1 MTIKL
6 LTLIASTDH
15 RDAVDVRP
23 WFPADTEHWPL
34 ISIPG
39 KLGLA
44 DHIDYRRA
52 LDSRAEKFVEAGW
65 DRAAVN
71 HEPGKLAAK
80 RARAEGDDEANEW
93 IECFRSERYSWPMAE
108 LLHDCENILSENGLE
123 SGIYGAPPVGDWPN
137 RLRTLARYT
146 LPLSEYGRLFAPC
159 YARTAEDTRSAALK
173 VVRAVHAARDLTIY
187 LPQTVPTI
195 AALHWS
201 PKFAPLRPEIAEVQV
216 QAAHGFGTLAVYVD
230 ARQQQDAQRE
240 GVRMIVEQVERTT

>member
-1 MTIKL
+1 MKL
-6 LTLIASTDH
+6 LSLIASTDH
-15 RDAVDVRP
+15 RDAIDVRP
-23 WFPADTEHWPL
+23 WFPEGTEHWPL

-39 KLGLA
+39 KFGVA

-52 LDSRAEKFVEAGW
+52 LEVRAAKVAEAGW

-80 RARAEGDDEANEW
+80 QARAEGEDEANEW
-93 IECFRSERYSWPMAE
+93 VACFRSERYSWPMLE
-108 LLHDCENILSENGLE
+108 LLRDCEAMLSENGLV

-146 LPLSEYGRLFAPC
+146 LPLSAYGRLFAPC

-173 VVRAVHAARDLTIY
+173 VQQAVNTARDLTIY

-201 PKFAPLRPEIAEVQV
+201 PKYAPLRPEIAQVQV
-216 QAAHGFGTLAVYVD
+216 QAAREFGTLAIYVD
-230 ARQQQDAQRE
+230 ARQAIDVQRD
-240 GVRMIVEQVERTT
+240 GLRMIMEQVEKQG

>member
-1 MTIKL
+1 MKL
-6 LTLIASTDH
+6 LSLIASTDH

-23 WFPADTEHWPL
+23 WFPEGTEHWPL

-39 KLGLA
+39 KFGVE

-52 LDSRAEKFVEAGW
+52 LASRATKFAEAGW

-71 HEPGKLAAK
+71 HEPGKRAAK
-80 RARAEGDDEANEW
+80 DAREAGEDEANEW
-93 IECFRSERYSWPMAE
+93 VECFRSERYSWPMAE
-108 LLHDCENILSENGLE
+108 LLHDCEAILSENGLE

-216 QAAHGFGTLAVYVD
+216 QAAREFGTLAVYVD
-230 ARQQQDAQRE
+230 ARQEIDEQRR